1 MIKKKGSKYWLD
13 FRIGKRRYRRSLG
26 TDEQGLALDR
36 AREIKK
42 KLIEE
47 KARKDITLQDF
58 AKEYMAWAWI
68 QKPSSARDEDY
79 RLTKLLK
86 MFQEMGIEYLADV
99 KPYHVEQI
107 RGILLRE
114 NLSKK
119 DGKERFRSRATVN
132 RYCQLLRGLFYRAID
147 WEKMVGPNPVKK
159 IKFYRENPIIKP
171 LSKEDIG
178 KVLAAAREIAS
189 EPLSSIQRIIPD
201 LIELA
206 IHTGLRKSE
215 LLNLRWRNLRDEEIE
230 VIGKGERKR
239 SVPLNRMARTIIMR
253 QPRSGEFIFD
263 IPNRHQT
270 DLLRRTIKQIRKRS
284 GVPFNLHLCRH
295 YCATELLAKG
305 VDIVTIAE
313 ILGHSRSSI
322 SLIYSHTDPARKRQ
336 AVALLES

>member
-1 MIKKKGSKYWLD
+1 MIKKHGKHYRLD
-13 FRIGKRRYRRSLG
+13 FRIGKKRYRRSLN
-26 TDEQGLALDR
+26 TDEQGLAIER

-47 KARKDITLQDF
+47 KERRDISLRDF
-58 AKEYMAWAWI
+58 AKEYMTWAWI
-68 QKPSSARDEDY
+68 QKPSSARDENY

-86 MFQEMGIEYLADV
+86 MFQEMEIEYLADV
-99 KPYHVEQI
+99 KLYHVEQM

-119 DGKERFRSRATVN
+119 EGGERFRSRATVN
-132 RYCQLLRGLFYRAID
+132 RYCQLLRGFFYRAID
-147 WEKMVGPNPVKK
+147 WEKMIGPNPVRK
-159 IKFYRENPIIKP
+159 IKFYRENPVVKP

-178 KVLAAAREIAS
+178 KVLAAAREIGAN
-189 EPLSSIQRIIPD
+189 PLSPIQRVIADI
-201 LIELA
+201 IELA

-215 LLNLRWRNLRDEEIE
+215 LLNLSWRNLRDEEIE

-239 SVPLNRMARTIIMR
+239 SVPLNHTAKAIIIR

-263 IPNRHQT
+263 IPNRHQS

-284 GVPFNLHLCRH
+284 GINFNLHLCRH
-295 YCATELLAKG
+295 YCATTLLAKG
-305 VDIVTIAE
+305 IDIVTIAE

-336 AVALLES
+336 AVALLET